1 LSLARSYFTE
11 TILTL
16 AMGDPILAND
26 RFLQL
31 HLQDNFYLK
40 SRECAAA
47 EDLIR
52 AIKNRDQDALDD
64 IVRNPD
70 NRQHQTAIANLPPAL
85 RAVVA
90 GLRTTGVARLGGG
103 AGGGTSSTTK
113 KSSSKSAAEATTNDS
128 DAPTTSLNELLN
140 AKTGYEGEAA
150 VSSSGKQQQP
160 TDAAELDAELD
171 ALDFGDD
178 DDDDELDDDDDV
190 DLR

>member
-1 LSLARSYFTE
+1 
-11 TILTL
+11 
-16 AMGDPILAND
+16 
-26 RFLQL
+26 
-31 HLQDNFYLK
+31 
-40 SRECAAA
+40 
-47 EDLIR
+47 
-52 AIKNRDQDALDD
+52 LDD

-103 AGGGTSSTTK
+103 TSSTTNN
-113 KSSSKSAAEATTNDS
+113 KSSSKKSAEAPAKDE
-128 DAPTTSLNELLN
+128 APTTSLNDLLN

-150 VSSSGKQQQP
+150 VSSSSGKQP
-160 TDAAELDAELD
+160 DAAELDAELD
-171 ALDFGDD
+171 ALDFGDAD